1 MAGELIQ
8 GRSVSNVHR
17 PGVLNQY
24 GPIKPSERTKIIV
37 EASRLK
43 RRIPSTLA
51 FGKNRI
57 IRNATSGKKMT
68 TSSSVI
74 ERLPQIRSPAAIL
87 LNRAPPTQRNFE

>member
-8 GRSVSNVHR
+8 GRSVSNVQR

-24 GPIKPSERTKIIV
+24 GTIKPSERTKIVV
-37 EASRLK
+37 EAIRLK
-43 RRIPSTLA
+43 RRIPSTLC

-57 IRNATSGKKMT
+57 IRNASSGKKMT

-74 ERLPQIRSPAAIL
+74 ERLPQSQLPAAT
-87 LNRAPPTQRNFE
+87 RPSPAPPTPHNFG